1 MDKITVSFKK
11 LKKIGEV
18 LEKSDFKLD
27 DQVAFEFIIGSL
39 FPDIATSI
47 KDALMYQHTEGFI
60 EGLNARIEAEE
71 EEKENITL
79 WNYKEK
85 KELVN

>member
-11 LKKIGEV
+11 LKKIVEV
-18 LEKSDFKLD
+18 LEKSDFKSD

-71 EEKENITL
+71 EENTTL